1 LHLKGRFAMTI
12 HEPGN
17 DDNRETDGDGRQE
30 EPGRTPGQAEGKR
43 EKDRRD
49 EKKEEPG
56 RTPGQAEGE

>member
-1 LHLKGRFAMTI
+1 MTI